1 MRQYS
6 DFSPFFPSNEIKA
19 GISLKPFPYFPP
31 EDRKRL
37 AISLKLDPKQLVIPL
52 QVHSDNV
59 RICTKPKVKK
69 NTDGVVTNKQD
80 LVLSIQVAD
89 CIPIFLVDPV
99 EKVFGII
106 HAGWRGVVCGII
118 QRSVYATIQIG
129 SDPKNLNVLLGP
141 SIRQCCFEVGH
152 DVARQFDSSY
162 ITRGINGRSMV
173 DLQSIIIY
181 QLEKLGVKNKK
192 IVDLKECT
200 CCQEKRYHSF
210 RRDGKDAGRM
220 IAILGWN

>member
-1 MRQYS
+1 
-6 DFSPFFPSNEIKA
+6 
-19 GISLKPFPYFPP
+19 
-31 EDRKRL
+31 
-37 AISLKLDPKQLVIPL
+37 VT
-52 QVHSDNV
+52 
-59 RICTKPKVKK
+59 ICTKPEMKK
-69 NTDGVVTNKQD
+69 NTDGVVTNNQD

-106 HAGWRGVVCGII
+106 HAGWRGVVGGII
-118 QRSVYATIQIG
+118 QQGIYSTIQIG

-141 SIRQCCFEVGH
+141 SIRQCCFEVGQ

-173 DLQSIIIY
+173 DLQSIVIY

-220 IAILGWN
+220 IAILGWQ